1 MKKLNQKIVFQ
12 RWILDTHTEM
22 TYTPIDQLPAPP
34 QEWLI
39 DIVEVERVPKPCC
52 GAKPWE
58 GDICICKPLEK
69 QTKCKHCGD
78 RGHTKKTCPQL
89 ITGNKKTTEWN
100 RTHLKDSHELFR
112 KYRCFDC
119 GMCGGSLYN
128 KSNLTRHKKLKCTK
142 VL

>member
-1 MKKLNQKIVFQ
+1 
-12 RWILDTHTEM
+12 M
-22 TYTPIDQLPAPP
+22 TYAPIDQLPAPP
-34 QEWLI
+34 QEWLL

-89 ITGNKKTTEWN
+89 ITGNIACVDYSAGKIGPSPLVSYRWEGEQILTN
-100 RTHLKDSHELFR
+100 AGFR
-112 KYRCFDC
+112 WA
-119 GMCGGSLYN
+119 L
-128 KSNLTRHKKLKCTK
+128 
-142 VL
+142 